1 MNSCKGVCM
10 QEKYPVPL
18 TTQNNPVDRT
28 KPRGNCM
35 RSATCGNIQKIR
47 ILTTHG
53 K

>member
-18 TTQNNPVDRT
+18 TTQNNPVDCT